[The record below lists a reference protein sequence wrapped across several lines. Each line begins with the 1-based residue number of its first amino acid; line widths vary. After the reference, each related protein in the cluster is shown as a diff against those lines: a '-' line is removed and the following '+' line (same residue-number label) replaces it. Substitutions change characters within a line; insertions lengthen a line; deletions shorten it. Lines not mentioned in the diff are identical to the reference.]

1 MGRLTAIA
9 ARSIKKVGL
18 HSDGDGLY
26 LKVQASPDPNQP
38 NKSWIFRWGAGGKNT
53 IGLGSTRDVT
63 LSDAREAAARQRQ
76 LVRQG
81 LDPRTERDR
90 NKPTATTEVMTFK
103 KAASLYIASKRDGW
117 KNAKH
122 AQQWTNTLEA
132 YAHPKIGH
140 IACQDVTTEHIQ
152 DILGSIWTSKHETAT
167 RVRSRLEN
175 IFDWATVAG
184 HRTGENPARW
194 RGRLEH
200 LLPTISKRRRV
211 KHHEAMPYS
220 QVPALVQQIAPYPT
234 LSAKAL
240 LLCIYTATRTS
251 ETINAKWDEFDLD
264 AGLWIIPKDRMKRQI
279 EHRVPLSPQAIAVL
293 QSIDKRPG
301 SDCVFDSQGKNKPL
315 SNMAML
321 NFLKGTLGHS
331 TLTVHGFRSSF
342 RDWAGETTNHSREV
356 IEQCLAHGLADETEA
371 AYQRGD
377 YLSKRRV
384 LMTDWAGFLCINRTT
399 ATCPTRELNV

>member
-1 MGRLTAIA
+1 MRTVLPACAGMDRARGDSVTSPRCARLL
-9 ARSIKKVGL
+9 GL
-18 HSDGDGLY
+18 
-26 LKVQASPDPNQP
+26 
-38 NKSWIFRWGAGGKNT
+38 R
-53 IGLGSTRDVT
+53 
-63 LSDAREAAARQRQ
+63 
-76 LVRQG
+76 
-81 LDPRTERDR
+81 
-90 NKPTATTEVMTFK
+90 PTNRRGF
-103 KAASLYIASKRDGW
+103 
-117 KNAKH
+117 
-122 AQQWTNTLEA
+122 
-132 YAHPKIGH
+132 GH
-140 IACQDVTTEHIQ
+140 LACQDVTTEHIQ

-194 RGRLEH
+194 KGRLEH

-211 KHHEAMPYS
+211 KHHEAMPYA
-220 QVPALVQQIAPYPT
+220 QVPALVKRIESYPS

-251 ETINAKWDEFDLD
+251 ETINATWEEFDLD
-264 AGLWIIPKDRMKRQI
+264 AALWIIPKGRMKRQI
-279 EHRVPLSPQAIAVL
+279 EHRVPLSPQAIAL
-293 QSIDKRPG
+293 LRSTDRR
-301 SDCVFDSQGKNKPL
+301 SRSEWVFDSQGKDKPI

-321 NFLKGTLGHS
+321 NFLQGTLGHR

-377 YLSKRRV
+377 YLEKRRV
-384 LMTDWAGFLCINRTT
+384 LMTDWANFASHNPLAPQ
-399 ATCPTRELNV
+399 AT

>member
-1 MGRLTAIA
+1 MGRLTAIS
-9 ARSIKKVGL
+9 ARAIKKVGL

-63 LSDAREAAARQRQ
+63 LADARDAAARQRQ

-81 LDPRTERDR
+81 LDPRAERDR
-90 NKPTATTEVMTFK
+90 NKSAAAAEVMTFK
-103 KAASLYIASKRDGW
+103 KATTLFIASKREGW

-122 AQQWTNTLEA
+122 AQQWTNTLTT
-132 YAHPKIGH
+132 YAHPKIGDLP
-140 IACQDVTTEHIQ
+140 CQAVTTEHIQ
-152 DILGSIWTSKHETAT
+152 DILGPIWTTKHETAT
-167 RVRSRLEN
+167 RVRGRIECV
-175 IFDWATVAG
+175 FDWASVAG

-211 KHHEAMPYS
+211 QHHAAMPYA
-220 QVPALVQQIAPYPT
+220 QVPALVQRIEPYPS

-240 LLCIYTATRTS
+240 LLCIYTATRTG

-264 AGLWIIPKDRMKRQI
+264 AGLWIIPKGRMKRQI
-279 EHRVPLSPQAIAVL
+279 EHRVPLSPQAITL
-293 QSIDKRPG
+293 LRPIDRRPE
-301 SDCVFDSQGKNKPL
+301 SEWVFDSQGKGKPL

-321 NFLKGTLGHS
+321 NFLQGTLGYR

-342 RDWAGETTNHSREV
+342 RDWAGETTNHAREV

-377 YLSKRRV
+377 YLEKRRV
-384 LMTDWAGFLCINRTT
+384 LMTDWANFLWRS
-399 ATCPTRELNV
+399 